1 MTNYAPITQRL
12 ETKMAVLEEI
22 GEWGHRGT
30 AGTAIAAGLTF
41 SSISCSFDGQEVLR
55 DISFSVDP
63 GEVVSLLGQ
72 SGSGKTTL
80 LRIAA
85 GIETQSAGSIHINQ
99 REVTSDHAFVPP
111 EKRSVGLMFQ
121 DYALFPHLSIIKNVM
136 FGLNDLPAKASQVE
150 AIAALRRVGLESYA
164 DHFPHMLSGGQQQRV
179 ALARAIAPRPSI
191 LLMDEPFSGLDNRL
205 RDRVRDETLAVLREI
220 GATCIIVTHDPE
232 EALRM
237 SDRIVLLRDGR
248 IVQYAKPEELYYH
261 PVDHWAA
268 RFFSDLNEVEGI
280 YRGGKARTPVGDFAC
295 EGFEQG
301 QNILVCIRQQGVK
314 LHIAIDD
321 GYVPAIAAR
330 VKRRMFLGEVDLYEV
345 SVKGV
350 ERPFFVRSSAGQ
362 YFTPGENIGVS
373 FRKKDVLI
381 FAKQDE
387 NAYLSVKS
395 E

>member
-1 MTNYAPITQRL
+1 MSAERKN
-12 ETKMAVLEEI
+12 
-22 GEWGHRGT
+22 GDWGHRGT
-30 AGTAIAAGLTF
+30 AGTTFAAGLTF
-41 SSISCSFDGQEVLR
+41 QSIACSFDGLEVLK
-55 DISFSVDP
+55 DISLSIKP
-63 GEVVSLLGQ
+63 GEVISLLGQ

-85 GIETQSAGSIHINQ
+85 GIERQTAGAVLIND
-99 REVTSDHAFVPP
+99 REVSSDRTFVPP

-121 DYALFPHLSIIKNVM
+121 DYALFPHLSILRNVM
-136 FGLNDLPAKASQVE
+136 FGLNDLPAKASETE
-150 AIAALRRVGLESYA
+150 AMAALARVGLEDYA
-164 DHFPHMLSGGQQQRV
+164 DHYPHMLSGGQQQRV

-261 PVDHWAA
+261 PANHWAA
-268 RFFSDLNEVEGI
+268 RFFSDLNEIEGV
-280 YRGGKARTPVGDFAC
+280 YRSGKARTVVGDFAC
-295 EGFEQG
+295 EGFEEG
-301 QNILVCIRQQGVK
+301 QALMVCIRQQGIKMHV
-314 LHIAIDD
+314 AIDD
-321 GYVPAIAAR
+321 NYVPAIAAR
-330 VKRRMFLGEVDLYEV
+330 VRRRMFLGEVDLYEI

-350 ERPFFVRSSAGQ
+350 DYSFFVRSGTGQ
-362 YFTPGENIGVS
+362 IFSVGENIGVS

-381 FAKQDE
+381 FAKED
-387 NAYLSVKS
+387 
-395 E
+395 